1 MDTNRYQELFRK
13 IIKSRFGI
21 DVKFETIENGLTR
34 IRNGAALSYKDLE
47 LIANEKLWPFKNIG
61 CGLAKNRLRMS

>member
-1 MDTNRYQELFRK
+1 MDTNRYQELFKK

-34 IRNGAALSYKDLE
+34 IRNGAALSTK
-47 LIANEKLWPFKNIG
+47 I
-61 CGLAKNRLRMS
+61 